1 MIDLRSDTVTLPT
14 EEMREAMRR
23 AELGDDS
30 REGDP
35 TVRRLEEAAAAI
47 TGKEAAL
54 FVASGTMSN
63 LVALLA
69 HTGRGG
75 EVLLDGDSHIMRSEM
90 GGIASLA
97 GLFYRADPVDARR
110 ARSRRDRRA
119 PDARGSA
126 PTSSRPRW
134 SASRPRTTAPAA
146 PRIPLDYMAKLR
158 ALTAEKSVPVH
169 IDGARIFN
177 AAVALGV
184 PAAEIAR
191 HGDSIGFCVSKG
203 LSAPFGSVL
212 CGSAAFIERARA
224 YRRMVGG
231 GMRQAGVMAAAG
243 IVALERMIDRLADDH
258 RARKRLA
265 EGLHAIDPR
274 LSDPRAGR
282 DQHRDGRDRPHRRRC
297 EDLDRGAGAAGRAAR
312 GAWSRTSIRLVTHRH
327 IDDAAVDQAIGIVR
341 AVHRRVGKGAA
352 ADPRRDAPD
361 IVRAVP
367 AFAALRRGKPT
378 PKPEGRRRVGKGA
391 TGQLQTRTCRSRALP
406 TLRLT
411 PRKSSAGRSRAAGCS

>member
-75 EVLLDGDSHIMRSEM
+75 EVLLDGDCHIIRSEM

-97 GLFYRADPVDARR
+97 GLFYRPIPSTRG
-110 ARSRRDRRA
+110 A
-119 PDARGSA
+119 PDLGEIGERLSPQLSA
-126 PTSSRPRW
+126 NKLATALVCVETTHN
-134 SASRPRTTAPAA
+134 SAGGAA
-146 PRIPLDYMAKLR
+146 LPLDYLARLR
-158 ALTAEKSVPVH
+158 ALTSEKNVPVH
-169 IDGARIFN
+169 IDGARVFN
-177 AAVALGV
+177 AAVAQGV
-184 PAAEIAR
+184 PAAAIAR

-231 GMRQAGVMAAAG
+231 GMRQAGIMAAAG
-243 IVALERMIDRLADDH
+243 LVALDRMIDRLPDDH
-258 RARKRLA
+258 RRARRLA

-274 LSDPRAGR
+274 LSDPQLVETNIVMVEVAHTGADAKAWLSALEKAGL
-282 DQHRDGRDRPHRRRC
+282 RC
-297 EDLDRGAGAAGRAAR
+297 
-312 GAWSRTSIRLVTHRH
+312 GAWSGKSLRLVTHRH
-327 IDDAAVDQAIGIVR
+327 IDDAAVDQALAIIRSVAVTLVR
-341 AVHRRVGKGAA
+341 PGKVLQKAV
-352 ADPRRDAPD
+352 
-361 IVRAVP
+361 
-367 AFAALRRGKPT
+367 
-378 PKPEGRRRVGKGA
+378 
-391 TGQLQTRTCRSRALP
+391 
-406 TLRLT
+406 
-411 PRKSSAGRSRAAGCS
+411 

>member
-35 TVRRLEEAAAAI
+35 TVRRLEEIAAAV

-75 EVLLDGDSHIMRSEM
+75 EVLLDGDCHIMRSEM

-97 GLFYRADPVDARR
+97 GLFYRPITSTRG
-110 ARSRRDRRA
+110 A
-119 PDARGSA
+119 PDLATIGEHLTARLSA
-126 PTSSRPRW
+126 NKLATALVCVETTHN
-134 SASRPRTTAPAA
+134 SAGGAA
-146 PRIPLDYMAKLR
+146 LPLDYMAKLR
-158 ALTAEKSVPVH
+158 ALTGEQGVPVH

-184 PAAEIAR
+184 PAAAIAR

-231 GMRQAGVMAAAG
+231 GMRQAGIMAAAG

-258 RARKRLA
+258 RRARRLA

-274 LSDPRAGR
+274 LCDPRLVESNIVMVEIGHTGSDAKAWMAALR
-282 DQHRDGRDRPHRRRC
+282 
-297 EDLDRGAGAAGRAAR
+297 AAGVGA

-327 IDDAAVDQAIGIVR
+327 IDDAAVDQALGIIRSVAAAFVRGEGKVLER
-341 AVHRRVGKGAA
+341 AV
-352 ADPRRDAPD
+352 
-361 IVRAVP
+361 
-367 AFAALRRGKPT
+367 
-378 PKPEGRRRVGKGA
+378 
-391 TGQLQTRTCRSRALP
+391 
-406 TLRLT
+406 
-411 PRKSSAGRSRAAGCS
+411 

>member
-35 TVRRLEEAAAAI
+35 TVRRVEEAAAAI

-75 EVLLDGDSHIMRSEM
+75 EVLLDGDCHIMRSEM

-97 GLFYRADPVDARR
+97 GLFYRPIP
-110 ARSRRDRRA
+110 SRRGA
-119 PDARGSA
+119 PDLEEVRERLSEKLGANKLATALVCVETTHNSA
-126 PTSSRPRW
+126 GG
-134 SASRPRTTAPAA
+134 AV
-146 PRIPLDYMAKLR
+146 IPLDYLARLR
-158 ALTAEKSVPVH
+158 ALTSEKNVPVH

-212 CGSAAFIERARA
+212 CGPVALIERARA

-243 IVALERMIDRLADDH
+243 IVALERMTD
-258 RARKRLA
+258 RLA
-265 EGLHAIDPR
+265 EGHRPAKSIAQGLYAIDPH
-274 LSDPRAGR
+274 LTDPRPVATNTVMLEVG
-282 DQHRDGRDRPHRRRC
+282 HTG
-297 EDLDRGAGAAGRAAR
+297 
-312 GAWSRTSIRLVTHRH
+312 S
-327 IDDAAVDQAIGIVR
+327 DAQTWNS
-341 AVHRRVGKGAA
+341 
-352 ADPRRDAPD
+352 
-361 IVRAVP
+361 
-367 AFAALRRGKPT
+367 AL
-378 PKPEGRRRVGKGA
+378 
-391 TGQLQTRTCRSRALP
+391 
-406 TLRLT
+406 
-411 PRKSSAGRSRAAGCS
+411 

>member
-14 EEMREAMRR
+14 EEMREAMR
-23 AELGDDS
+23 AAPLGDDS

-35 TVRRLEEAAAAI
+35 TVRRLEEASAAL

-75 EVLLDGDSHIMRSEM
+75 EVLLDGDCHIMRSEM

-97 GLFYRADPVDARR
+97 GLFYRPIA
-110 ARSRRDRRA
+110 SRRGA
-119 PDARGSA
+119 PDLDEIGERLCEKLSA
-126 PTSSRPRW
+126 NKLATALVCVETTHN
-134 SASRPRTTAPAA
+134 SAGGAVL
-146 PRIPLDYMAKLR
+146 PLDYLARLR
-158 ALTAEKSVPVH
+158 ALTAEKTVPVH

-184 PAAEIAR
+184 PAGEIAR

-212 CGSAAFIERARA
+212 CGSAEFIEKARA

-243 IVALERMIDRLADDH
+243 LVALERMIDRLAEDH
-258 RARKRLA
+258 RRAKRMA
-265 EGLHAIDPR
+265 EGLHAIDAR
-274 LSDPRAGR
+274 LTDSRLVDTNIVMIEVG
-282 DQHRDGRDRPHRRRC
+282 HTGSH
-297 EDLDRGAGAAGRAAR
+297 AGAWIAALQKAGLGA
-312 GAWSRTSIRLVTHRH
+312 GAWSRNSLRLVTHRH
-327 IDDAAVDQAIGIVR
+327 IDDAAVDETIAIFRSVAGALGRSEGKILKR
-341 AVHRRVGKGAA
+341 AV
-352 ADPRRDAPD
+352 
-361 IVRAVP
+361 
-367 AFAALRRGKPT
+367 
-378 PKPEGRRRVGKGA
+378 
-391 TGQLQTRTCRSRALP
+391 
-406 TLRLT
+406 
-411 PRKSSAGRSRAAGCS
+411 